1 MILRQA
7 KNPQSGRAC
16 APGGSARQGAG
27 DPPPDGRI
35 VEFLIAVGR
44 EAPCEPNGRLR
55 GRCARG
61 GWGSGGGSPSQPQCW
76 WQRRDLLVRRRQAR
90 ARCFNLWL
98 RCGGYEVLCA
108 GTQEGAGIS
117 QGLWNFGDGRR
128 YAVTENTQ
136 IFGTILYQGNI
147 R

>member
-44 EAPCEPNGRLR
+44 EAPCGPNGRLR
-55 GRCARG
+55 GRVRTRRVGVRG
-61 GWGSGGGSPSQPQCW
+61 RVLISIVVLVAAEGS
-76 WQRRDLLVRRRQAR
+76 
-90 ARCFNLWL
+90 
-98 RCGGYEVLCA
+98 A
-108 GTQEGAGIS
+108 GEAAPGAGVTL
-117 QGLWNFGDGRR
+117 QPVAALWR
-128 YAVTENTQ
+128 
-136 IFGTILYQGNI
+136 I
-147 R
+147 

>member
-44 EAPCEPNGRLR
+44 EAPCGPNGRLR
-55 GRCARG
+55 
-61 GWGSGGGSPSQPQCW
+61 
-76 WQRRDLLVRRRQAR
+76 RRMR
-90 ARCFNLWL
+90 ARRVGVRGRVSFSNPVFVAA
-98 RCGGYEVLCA
+98 EEFA
-108 GTQEGAGIS
+108 DETAPGADVPH
-117 QGLWNFGDGRR
+117 W
-128 YAVTENTQ
+128 TEPRTFRHHVQ
-136 IFGTILYQGNI
+136 PKRVEHLI
-147 R
+147 